1 MNRPGVYM
9 CPLSWI
15 SLPTPSPS
23 HPSRSSQC
31 TSPEHSVSCIE
42 PRLVIYFIY
51 GNIHVSMLVS
61 QIILPSPS
69 PTESKSLLIYM
80 CLFCCLAY
88 RVIGEGNGNLFQYSC
103 LENPMN
109 EGAWLAAVH
118 GASKSFGTRLSDLTF
133 TFHFHALE
141 KEMSTH
147 SRVLAWRIPWTT
159 EPGGMPS
166 RGSHRVGHD
175 WSNLTAAYRV
185 IIIIFL
191 NSIYA
196 LTHSIGVLLSDLLHS
211 V

>member
-9 CPLSWI
+9 CPLSWT

-31 TSPEHSVSCIE
+31 TSPESSVSCIE
-42 PRLVIYFIY
+42 PRLAIYFTY
-51 GNIHVSMLVS
+51 GNIHASMLVS

-109 EGAWLAAVH
+109 GGAWQAAVH
-118 GASKSFGTRLSDLTF
+118 GATKSFWDKTERPHFHFSLSCVGEGNENPLKSSCLENPRDDGAWWDAIYGVAQSRTRLKQLS
-133 TFHFHALE
+133 
-141 KEMSTH
+141 S
-147 SRVLAWRIPWTT
+147 
-159 EPGGMPS
+159 
-166 RGSHRVGHD
+166 
-175 WSNLTAAYRV
+175 
-185 IIIIFL
+185 
-191 NSIYA
+191 SI
-196 LTHSIGVLLSDLLHS
+196 
-211 V
+211 